1 MVYPAL
7 PSVSHARFPATF
19 LAATLT
25 RYRFGPMRALRSF
38 TVQPRL
44 PERLAPLQALA
55 MNLRWSWDDR
65 TKDLFRWVDPDAWE
79 ATGHDP
85 IRLLAVVDRPRLESL
100 VADRAFLSFMEEV
113 HDDLRRD
120 VEADRWFQG
129 RESALRS
136 VAYFSPEFGI
146 AEALP
151 QYSGGLGVLA
161 GDHLK
166 AASVL
171 GVPLVGVGLFYHQGY
186 FRQELEADGWQRE
199 RYVGLDPHVM
209 ALTPVEDR
217 RVHVDLAGTTLVAR
231 IWKASVGRVPLYLLD
246 ADVEENEDDCRTVT
260 DRLYG
265 GDSEHRLRQEIL
277 LGVGGVRALELVG
290 HEPQVFHSNE
300 GHAGFLGL
308 ERVRR
313 AILDDKLS
321 FAEAVEAVR
330 AGTVFTTH
338 TPVPAGMDR
347 FPRHLMEKYFKGWS
361 DECDVDFNRVMALGH
376 MPGEP
381 PDAPFNMAVMGLRLA
396 ASANAVS
403 KLHGVV
409 SRQIFAPVWPG
420 VPVEELPIR
429 SVTNGVHPRTWVS
442 AEMRDL
448 FDRHVLP
455 EWAQAGPD
463 RWARIEDAGDD
474 ELWRARQQ
482 ARERLVA
489 FVRRR
494 LHQSAVARGLP
505 EPDAAWADEAF
516 DSGVLTI
523 GFARRFA
530 PYKRATLLLSQGDR
544 LKRLLLDP
552 ERPVQ
557 LLFAGKAHP
566 ADDLGKDLIRQV
578 VQFSRQEDVRHR
590 MAFLEDY
597 DMALARVMLQGC
609 DVWLNTPRRP
619 LEACGTSGEK
629 AALNGGLNCSIRDGW
644 WDEYFDG
651 ENGWAIAS
659 TEGWDDLGRRD
670 HAEASS
676 LFDILERRI
685 VPLFYERAPNRPP
698 QRWLQRVR
706 HSLRTLGPEVSAS
719 RMVRDYVEELYE
731 PAAASADVMSGE
743 GRERA
748 KALAAWKQRIV
759 EGWAGVAVGEI
770 HSESQA
776 VDLGRDR
783 AVTAEVV
790 LGSLGP
796 GDVDVQLVHG
806 AVGPADELT
815 DTGIASMTLRDQ
827 PHRDGGYVYDGS
839 FTCDRAGRYG
849 FTVRVVPSH
858 PDLSTF
864 AELGRVAWAVHT
876 TPSP

>member
-1 MVYPAL
+1 
-7 PSVSHARFPATF
+7 
-19 LAATLT
+19 
-25 RYRFGPMRALRSF
+25 
-38 TVQPRL
+38 
-44 PERLAPLQALA
+44 

-65 TKDLFRWVDPDAWE
+65 TQDLFRWVDPDAWH

-85 IRLLAVVDRPRLESL
+85 IRLLGMVDHRRLDAL
-100 VADRAFLSFMEEV
+100 AADRAFLSFMAEV

-120 VEADRWFQG
+120 LEADRWFQG
-129 RESALRS
+129 RQAGLRS

-166 AASVL
+166 AASGL

-186 FRQELEADGWQRE
+186 FRQELNPDGWQKE
-199 RYVGLDPHVM
+199 RYVDLDPHVM
-209 ALTPVEDR
+209 ALSPVEGL
-217 RVHVDLAGTTLVAR
+217 RVQADLAGKPLLAR
-231 IWKASVGRVPLYLLD
+231 VWTAQVGRIPLYMLD
-246 ADVEENEDDCRTVT
+246 TDVEENDDDGRSVT

-277 LGVGGVRALELVG
+277 LGVGGVRALELLG
-290 HEPQVFHSNE
+290 HECQVFHSNE

-313 AILDDKLS
+313 AIVDDGLS
-321 FAEAVEAVR
+321 FDEAIETVR

-347 FPRHLMEKYFKGWS
+347 FPRGLMEQYFKGWAH
-361 DECDVDFNRVMALGH
+361 ECGVDFDRLMALGH
-376 MPGEP
+376 EPGESP
-381 PDAPFNMAVMGLRLA
+381 HAPFNMAVMGLRLA
-396 ASANAVS
+396 ASSNAVS

-429 SVTNGVHPRTWVS
+429 SVTNGVHARTWVS
-442 AEMRDL
+442 PEMRDL

-455 EWAQAGPD
+455 EWPEAGPD
-463 RWARIEDAGDD
+463 RWARIDDAGDD
-474 ELWRARQQ
+474 ELWRARAQ

-494 LHQSAVARGLP
+494 LRESALARGLSEP
-505 EPDAAWADEAF
+505 EAAWCDEAF
-516 DSGVLTI
+516 DPGALTI

-530 PYKRATLLLSQGDR
+530 PYKRATLLLSQPDR
-544 LKRLLLDP
+544 LKALLLDA
-552 ERPVQ
+552 ERPMQ

-566 ADDLGKDLIRQV
+566 ADDLGKDLIREV
-578 VQFSRQEDVRHR
+578 VQFSRQTDVRHR
-590 MAFLEDY
+590 VAFLEDY
-597 DMALARVMLQGC
+597 DMALARTLLQGC

-629 AALNGGLNCSIRDGW
+629 AALNGALNCSIRDGW

-670 HAEASS
+670 HAEAAS
-676 LFDILERRI
+676 LFDILERQV
-685 VPLFYERAPNRPP
+685 VPLFYERAPGRPP

-706 HSLRTLGPEVSAS
+706 RSLRTLGPEVSAS
-719 RMVRDYVEELYE
+719 RMVRDYVADLYE
-731 PAAASADVMSGE
+731 PAAVAADELSAE
-743 GRERA
+743 RHRRA
-748 KALAAWKQRIV
+748 KDLAAWKRRV
-759 EGWAGVAVGEI
+759 VDGWSDVSVGEI
-770 HSESQA
+770 VSDSQA
-776 VDLGRDR
+776 ADLGSNRRVSAD
-783 AVTAEVV
+783 VV
-790 LGSLGP
+790 LGALSP
-796 GDVDVQLVHG
+796 ADVDVQLVHG
-806 AVGPADELT
+806 AVGPTDELT
-815 DTGIASMTLRDQ
+815 DTSIVTMDMRADATADEGPPPGAGRSTAAV
-827 PHRDGGYVYDGS
+827 HRYEGS
-839 FTCDRAGRYG
+839 FTCERAGNYG
-849 FTVRVVPSH
+849 FTVRVVPAH

-864 AELGRVAWAVHT
+864 AELGRVAWAVH
-876 TPSP
+876 SPPNT